1 MSLKTPRP
9 ENNLHSAQ
17 CRPQNEQKI
26 DYRAKREGNFRDGEL
41 NPRLKRPQR
50 ASHRTGG
57 SHGAA
62 FVYER
67 RLSRVGV
74 TKSPQLDVRKASVGG
89 RQRGGMVEPE
99 LGPELFVKG

>member
-1 MSLKTPRP
+1 MAL
-9 ENNLHSAQ
+9 LVH
-17 CRPQNEQKI
+17 
-26 DYRAKREGNFRDGEL
+26 
-41 NPRLKRPQR
+41 
-50 ASHRTGG
+50 
-57 SHGAA
+57 
-62 FVYER
+62 ER